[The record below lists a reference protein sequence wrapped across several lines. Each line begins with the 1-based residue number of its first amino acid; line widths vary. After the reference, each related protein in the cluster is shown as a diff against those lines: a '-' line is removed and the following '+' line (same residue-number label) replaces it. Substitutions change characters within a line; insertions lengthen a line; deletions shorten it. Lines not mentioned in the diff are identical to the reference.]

1 MTSLCQKFPIFLEMS
16 KNHPNEIKWGKFASC
31 SKFFTL
37 IFQFHFNRIFFS
49 NDLLFDIVSSLH
61 SRIYQFSTHLFIQP
75 SCQPSIN
82 DFSFSYLT
90 HIQLTT
96 LLLSI
101 DLSTIH
107 LSIHPLTFDPSI
119 HLSTH
124 PSTHPSNY
132 PPHLTK
138 ASPHLVSEDH
148 SLDHRLSFIKLRFF
162 SSNLGR

>member
-1 MTSLCQKFPIFLEMS
+1 MTSSCQKFPIFLEMS

-37 IFQFHFNRIFFS
+37 IFQFHFNCIFFL
-49 NDLLFDIVSSLH
+49 NDLLFAIVSSLH

-107 LSIHPLTFDPSI
+107 PSIHSSINLRSIYPSIHPPIHPPVQLPS
-119 HLSTH
+119 
-124 PSTHPSNY
+124 
-132 PPHLTK
+132 
-138 ASPHLVSEDH
+138 SPHQGPHISSLRIIH
-148 SLDHRLSFIKLRFF
+148 SIIVFLLS
-162 SSNLGR
+162 N